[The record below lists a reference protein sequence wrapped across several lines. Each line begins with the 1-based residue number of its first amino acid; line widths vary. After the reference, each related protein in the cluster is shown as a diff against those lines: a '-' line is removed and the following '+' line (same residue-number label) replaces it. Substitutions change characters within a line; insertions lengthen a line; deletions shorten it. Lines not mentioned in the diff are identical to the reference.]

1 MTEDTKKAIEI
12 ISPLAKELKITI
24 DATDNVLW
32 MNDQAIGIS
41 CNSTWATLMEM
52 IGYIFLMEYCKE
64 FRGVN
69 IDWNNET
76 IMRYWTSEEKLKKL
90 GVEPNEKN
98 HMRYYC
104 IIFYR
109 EKVFHFCAILCRKCA
124 IQRGKHGQR

>member
-52 IGYIFLMEYCKE
+52 IGSIFWMEYIPE
-64 FRGVN
+64 FRPVD
-69 IDWNNET
+69 IDWNEANET
-76 IMRYWTSEEKLKKL
+76 IMRYWISEEKLQKL
-90 GVEPNEKN
+90 GVKNEN
-98 HMRYYC
+98 HKLHLR
-104 IIFYR
+104 
-109 EKVFHFCAILCRKCA
+109 
-124 IQRGKHGQR
+124 